1 MEKQKLWKLKRL
13 EATDEMLELAGKDI
27 PIITNVPY
35 EKMEYPT
42 GLYVRTELEDNILKV
57 GIFFAEILASG
68 GRRPSYT
75 LFINPKKECFTSYD
89 YRLKKWTDRMLD
101 KLDFP
106 KGVNWKHTW
115 CAFDCQERIWKAIGN
130 KYKDENV
137 YLGILEY
144 QEHLSGKTPETN
156 RCLGSGYETSTENA
170 KRLEQVGKKSRY
182 HTKLYLL
189 PVFQKERDYRILYLV

>member
-68 GRRPSYT
+68 GRRPSYA

-89 YRLKKWTDRMLD
+89 YRLKKWTDNYSGFSKRSELEAYMVCVRL
-101 KLDFP
+101 P
-106 KGVNWKHTW
+106 G
-115 CAFDCQERIWKAIGN
+115 
-130 KYKDENV
+130 EN
-137 YLGILEY
+137 LE
-144 QEHLSGKTPETN
+144 SN
-156 RCLGSGYETSTENA
+156 R
-170 KRLEQVGKKSRY
+170 Q
-182 HTKLYLL
+182 
-189 PVFQKERDYRILYLV
+189 QI

>member
-106 KGVNWKHTW
+106 KGSIHGVRPTARRESGKQSATNT
-115 CAFDCQERIWKAIGN
+115 RTRM
-130 KYKDENV
+130 Y
-137 YLGILEY
+137 ILESWNTRSIY
-144 QEHLSGKTPETN
+144 GGKSVWKNTGN
-156 RCLGSGYETSTENA
+156 
-170 KRLEQVGKKSRY
+170 EQMPGIG
-182 HTKLYLL
+182 L
-189 PVFQKERDYRILYLV
+189 

>member
-115 CAFDCQERIWKAIGN
+115 CASDCQERTWKSIGN
-130 KYKDENV
+130 KYKERECISWNPWNTRSI
-137 YLGILEY
+137 YG
-144 QEHLSGKTPETN
+144 GKSVWKNTGNEQMP
-156 RCLGSGYETSTENA
+156 G
-170 KRLEQVGKKSRY
+170 RL
-182 HTKLYLL
+182 
-189 PVFQKERDYRILYLV
+189 

>member
-89 YRLKKWTDRMLD
+89 YRLKKWTDRMLES
-101 KLDFP
+101 
-106 KGVNWKHTW
+106 W
-115 CAFDCQERIWKAIGN
+115 I
-130 KYKDENV
+130 
-137 YLGILEY
+137 
-144 QEHLSGKTPETN
+144 
-156 RCLGSGYETSTENA
+156 
-170 KRLEQVGKKSRY
+170 
-182 HTKLYLL
+182 
-189 PVFQKERDYRILYLV
+189 FQKE